1 MGKYPQSRRDGRCLL
16 FYDTHRMR
24 IVDVIGAGLEAR
36 VDLGDAVLV
45 GDGNDPLNWTSTV
58 VEVGGGTTELS
69 SSITAG
75 IIGRITNA
83 ANENDGGSYQAP
95 TSPFTCVAGSR
106 WYAGI
111 DFTSSEETE
120 IDMFFGVAV
129 TDTAL
134 LGGVADACYM
144 ETLDGG
150 TGISCVNELSNAETQ
165 TDDLGTMVTT
175 RMYWEMYWD
184 GTSVHYFING
194 SEVLDEADGECND
207 QAMRLS
213 LEFLN
218 GEAVAHTL
226 DIHSCRGFAWVP

>member
-1 MGKYPQSRRDGRCLL
+1 MTMHCRWDGKNQVYYEG
-16 FYDTHRMR
+16 HRER
-24 IVDVIGAGLEAR
+24 IVDVIGPGVEAKIN
-36 VDLGDAVLV
+36 LGDAIQVT
-45 GDGNDPLNWTSTV
+45 DPQGWISTV

-69 SSITAG
+69 GSATAG
-75 IIGRITNA
+75 IVARLTNA

-95 TSPFTCVAGSR
+95 GQVFTCVSGVR

-111 DFTSSEETE
+111 RFTSSEETE

-134 LGGVADACYM
+134 LGGINDACYM

-150 TGISCVNELSNAETQ
+150 TGISAVNEKDGGETQ
-165 TDDLGTMVTT
+165 VDDLGTMSTDEQF
-175 RMYWEMYWD
+175 WEMFWD
-184 GTSVHYFING
+184 GDSVHFYIDG
-194 SEVLDEADGECND
+194 VLVKDQAAGECD
-207 QAMRLS
+207 DEPMRLS

-226 DIHSCRGFAWVP
+226 DIHSCKAFAWVP

>member
-1 MGKYPQSRRDGRCLL
+1 MTVRSYRDGGNLI
-16 FYDTHRMR
+16 FWDAHRMR
-24 IVDVIGAGLEAR
+24 VVDVIGAGVEAK
-36 VDLGDAVLV
+36 VNLGDAVIT
-45 GDGNDPLNWTSTV
+45 GDALDPVDWISTV
-58 VEVGGGTTELS
+58 VEVGAGTTELS
-69 SSITAG
+69 GSITAG
-75 IIGRITNA
+75 IVARITNA
-83 ANENDGGSYQAP
+83 ANEDDGGSYQAP
-95 TSPFTCVAGSR
+95 GAVFTCVAGSR
-106 WYAGI
+106 WYAGL

-120 IDMFFGVAV
+120 IDMLFGVAV
-129 TDTAL
+129 TDTAM

-165 TDDLGTMVTT
+165 TDDMGTMVVT
-175 RMYWEMYWD
+175 RQYWEMFWD

-226 DIHSCRGFAWVP
+226 DIHSCKGFAWVP